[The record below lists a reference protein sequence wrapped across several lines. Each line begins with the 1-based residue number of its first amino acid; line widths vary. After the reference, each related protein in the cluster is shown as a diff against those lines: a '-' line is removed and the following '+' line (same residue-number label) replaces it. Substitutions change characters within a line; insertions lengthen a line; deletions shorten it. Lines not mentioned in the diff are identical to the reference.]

1 MESPHP
7 HEDSQPP
14 VNEVNPEAFRF
25 ALRKGELD
33 DLRFVGESWRRHYSD
48 SNWARCP
55 GGKDEYIAT
64 QKQVIAQALSTSDV
78 LVAYPEAPRREAQQ
92 ILGWVCYRRPAVIH
106 YVFVKPYYR
115 KAGIARALLIT
126 ALPALAGGH
135 LPGGAKVFVTH
146 GWRPPHGKGDGINA
160 IMDRAHRLGVRLEL
174 NPALIF
180 GATP

>member
-1 MESPHP
+1 MESPQP
-7 HEDSQPP
+7 PEDSAPP
-14 VNEVNPEAFRF
+14 VNEVNPAPFRF
-25 ALRKGELD
+25 ALRKGEPD

-64 QKQVIAQALSTSDV
+64 QKQVIATALATSEV
-78 LVAYPEAPRREAQQ
+78 LVAYPAEPRNEPQQ
-92 ILGWVCYRRPAVIH
+92 ILGWVCYRRPSVVH

-115 KAGIARALLIT
+115 QQGIGRALLIT
-126 ALPALAGGH
+126 ALPALAD
-135 LPGGAKVFVTH
+135 LKTKVYVTH

-160 IMDRAHRLGVRLEL
+160 VMDRAQRLGIRLEL

-180 GATP
+180 GGHT